1 LDFGPDIA
9 PWPHLPTLARLGL
22 ALAVGLFIGLERE
35 RRGKEAGL
43 RTFGFAALLGGMGGL
58 LGETYGLLS
67 IALLGVLV
75 GFLNWQALR
84 TDGTTELTTS
94 AALLVT
100 GFTGLMAGQGHTFTP
115 VAVAVTTAALLAWK
129 ERLAGFSLGLT
140 DAEVRSAILLGILA
154 FVIYPVLP
162 TTPIDPWGLVEPRN
176 AWVTVILIAGLGFV
190 NYVLLK
196 MYGAKG
202 VELTGFLG
210 GLVNSTVTVTEM
222 ASRVRETGDKLVD
235 VAYRG
240 VVLSTAA
247 MVVRNTVLL
256 GLLAS
261 SVLLASAVPMALML
275 LGSVALALVSRMR
288 TGADDPHAPPLK
300 LRSPFS
306 LGSALRFGAIFLIM
320 EVAGTVAQHLLGE
333 VGFYAVSLVGGLVSS
348 ASAVASAASLVT
360 HGVASPA
367 VAGTGAVLASVAS
380 AAVNLP
386 LIARVSGHQGLTIR
400 LAISMAIVIALGC
413 LGLVLQQ
420 YLPPL
425 PLDGRWVNAA

>member
-1 LDFGPDIA
+1 VDLGPDIA
-9 PWPHLPTLARLGL
+9 PWPHFLTLARLGL

-58 LGETYGLLS
+58 LGEAYALLS

-75 GFLNWQALR
+75 GILNWQTLR
-84 TDGTTELTTS
+84 ADGTTELTTS

-100 GFTGLMAGQGHTFTP
+100 GFTGLMAGLGHTFTP
-115 VAVAVTTAALLAWK
+115 VAVAVVTAALLAWK
-129 ERLAGFSLGLT
+129 ESLAGFSLELT
-140 DAEVRSAILLGILA
+140 DTEVRSAILLGILA
-154 FVIYPVLP
+154 FVVYPVLP
-162 TTPIDPWGLVEPRN
+162 TAPIDPWGLVEPRN

-196 MYGAKG
+196 IYGAKG
-202 VELTGFLG
+202 VELAGFLG

-222 ASRVRETGDKLVD
+222 ASRVREAGDKLVD

-261 SVLLASAVPMALML
+261 GALLASAVPMALML
-275 LGSVALALVSRMR
+275 LASVVLALVSRMR
-288 TGADDPHAPPLK
+288 MGTDNPHAPA
-300 LRSPFS
+300 LRLSSPFS
-306 LGSALRFGAIFLIM
+306 LGSALRFGLIFLIL
-320 EVAGTVAQHLLGE
+320 EVAGTVAQRLLGDL
-333 VGFYAVSLVGGLVSS
+333 GFYAVSLVGGLVSS

-360 HGVASPA
+360 HGVASPS
-367 VAGTGAVLASVAS
+367 VAGTGAVLASIAS

-386 LIARVSGHQGLTIR
+386 LIARISGHRGLTVR
-400 LAISMAIVIALGC
+400 LAISMAIVIALGF
-413 LGLVLQQ
+413 LGLALQQ
-420 YLPPL
+420 VVPPL
-425 PLDGRWVNAA
+425 PIDRR